1 MKYTWILF
9 DADGTLFDYDKG
21 EHDALSGTFAQFG
34 LAFDPLY
41 LGLYH
46 AINDLVWRDFER
58 GLTTQERL
66 KTERFARLFAALG
79 LKDAPDAGAFSVAYL
94 DNLGDC
100 ADLLP
105 GAETVVN
112 ALRGHARLGLITNGL
127 HAVQRPRLRK
137 SPIGDAFE
145 VVVVSEEVGASKP
158 GAAIFDA
165 AFALMGQPRKE
176 EVLIVGDSLT
186 SDIRGGSD
194 YGIDTCWLN
203 PTGRPRPAD
212 LNIRY
217 EIHALEDLLPLI
229 APRLPRSY
237 PLKSGATVLIRP
249 VQKTDAQAIL
259 DYVEAIAGE
268 TDYITFGPGEF
279 GNALAQEEAFIEKT
293 GQSDNCLMLAAL
305 VEGRVVGLLTF
316 EGGKRPRL
324 RHQGSMGITVRRDYW
339 GLGIG
344 GRLMATLIAWAR
356 AGGVIRKI
364 NLQTREDNPRAIAL
378 YQRMGFVVAGKT
390 TRATCINGQFYDTL
404 VMGLELD

>member
-21 EHDALSGTFAQFG
+21 ECDALAGTFAQFG
-34 LAFDPLY
+34 LPFDPLY
-41 LGLYH
+41 LALYH

-58 GLTTQERL
+58 GTTTQERL
-66 KTERFARLFAALG
+66 KTERFARLFAAIG
-79 LKDAPDAGAFSVAYL
+79 LHPAPDAAAFNVAYL

-112 ALRGHARLGLITNGL
+112 ALRGHVRLGLITNGL
-127 HAVQRPRLRK
+127 HSVQRPRLRK
-137 SPIGDAFE
+137 SAIGDAFE

-176 EVLIVGDSLT
+176 DVLIVGDSLT

-203 PTGRPRPAD
+203 PTGRPRPED

-217 EIHALEDLLPLI
+217 ELRALEDLLPLI
-229 APRLPRSY
+229 APKLPRSY
-237 PLKSGATVLIRP
+237 PLKNGATVVIRP
-249 VQKTDAQAIL
+249 AQPADAAAMLAYLEDIS
-259 DYVEAIAGE
+259 GE
-268 TDYITFGPGEF
+268 TDNITFGPGEF
-279 GNALAQEEAFIEKT
+279 GNTLAQEEAFIERT
-293 GQSDNCLMLAAL
+293 GQSDNSLMLVATVEERL
-305 VEGRVVGLLTF
+305 VGTLTF
-316 EGGKRPRL
+316 DGGKRPRL
-324 RHQGSMGITVRRDYW
+324 RHQGGMGITVRRDCW
-339 GLGIG
+339 GLGVG

-364 NLQTREDNPRAIAL
+364 NLHVREDNARAIAL
-378 YQRMGFVVAGKT
+378 YQRFGFVVTGKN
-390 TRATCINGQFYDTL
+390 TRATCINGKFCDTL
-404 VMGLELD
+404 AMGLEVD